1 MSLHYARHGVI
12 YFTASF
18 SFNAQ
23 YYEKVLL
30 WMSFNLCQ
38 VTTKWVMSVII
49 FFHVQKVKISNL
61 CIIYSNVCVCV
72 CVCVC
77 IYIYTHIYIDN
88 IFDKGKTQSDLFL
101 KAHCSC
107 CLCVCMLSC
116 SVVSDF
122 SRPYGRRQA
131 PLSMGFF
138 RQEYWSGL
146 PLPSPG
152 DLPNPGIKPRFPA
165 LPAHSSP
172 SEPPGK
178 PEQFVQLLKDTGDS
192 FLWLI

>member
-77 IYIYTHIYIDN
+77 VYIYIHTYIQI
-88 IFDKGKTQSDLFL
+88 IFLTILKLKLSYFIAFLPVCSYAAAKSLQS
-101 KAHCSC
+101 
-107 CLCVCMLSC
+107 CLTLC
-116 SVVSDF
+116 D
-122 SRPYGRRQA
+122 
-131 PLSMGFF
+131 PLDGS
-138 RQEYWSGL
+138 
-146 PLPSPG
+146 
-152 DLPNPGIKPRFPA
+152 
-165 LPAHSSP
+165 
-172 SEPPGK
+172 PPGSSVHGILQARIL
-178 PEQFVQLLKDTGDS
+178 EWGAIS
-192 FLWLI
+192 FSNA